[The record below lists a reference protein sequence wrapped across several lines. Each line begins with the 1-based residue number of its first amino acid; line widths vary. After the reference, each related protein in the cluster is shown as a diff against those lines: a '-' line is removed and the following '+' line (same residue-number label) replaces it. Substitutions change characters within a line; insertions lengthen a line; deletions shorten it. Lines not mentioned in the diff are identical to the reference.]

1 MRLYRFSSKTLNF
14 NLTLQKLRET
24 LEQLSAVE
32 VAELFLSPHIHP
44 KVFNEATQEPGPTM
58 WIVNRSD
65 VSTKTLEILL
75 KHSITGIAERAAEK
89 LKSRKATITHLTAP
103 LLEEDMSRLEAYAI
117 EDILGHPLCPWEA
130 MLFFAIHPEDDVRA
144 STCLSLARR
153 LWEHP
158 AQSLD
163 FPLIEAQFKDVFS
176 VIAAEDISPMV
187 RAYAA
192 RIPMWKGFEVDAFLE
207 GEANPHVQAKWLQH
221 ENSTPNNF
229 QVIADSA
236 EDPYLRRVL
245 ALDSRLVPELRKQ
258 ILDSSKDPIEILLHE
273 AYLSLEGVTH

>member
-1 MRLYRFSSKTLNF
+1 MSF
-14 NLTLQKLRET
+14 NLTLQKIRET

-44 KVFNEATQEPGPTM
+44 KIFTEATQEPGPTM

-103 LLEEDMSRLEAYAI
+103 LLEEDLSRLEAYAI

-130 MLFFAIHPEDDVRA
+130 MLFFAIHAEDDVRA
-144 STCLSLARR
+144 STCLSLTRR

-176 VIAAEDISPMV
+176 VLAAEDISPMV

-192 RIPMWKGFEVDAFLE
+192 RIPMWKSFEVDAFLE
-207 GEANPHVQAKWLQH
+207 SEANEHVQAKWLQH
-221 ENSTPNNF
+221 EESTPHHFELISEN
-229 QVIADSA
+229 S

-245 ALDSRLVPELRKQ
+245 ALDSRVNPDLRKKIQ
-258 ILDSSKDPIEILLHE
+258 DASKDPLEILFHE
-273 AYLSLEGVTH
+273 AYLTHEGETH